1 MGAALFFRFSP
12 VKQAG
17 LPFLLVW
24 PLVGREPDKGY
35 VSPGG
40 WSNDHLARGGGEALD
55 LAVWTGTP
63 VCSKISGTITQ
74 AGWLGDAGYAV
85 TTTATVNGHTRVSRE
100 CHLDSISVTVG
111 QQVVGGQ
118 EIGLSGNTGTA
129 STGPHL
135 HTLLEIDNV
144 RVRLEDFFFGGG

>member
-1 MGAALFFRFSP
+1 M
-12 VKQAG
+12 
-17 LPFLLVW
+17 W
-24 PLVGREPDKGY
+24 PILGKEPDKALI
-35 VSPGG
+35 SHEG

-63 VCSKISGTITQ
+63 ICSKISGEITQ
-74 AGWLGDAGYAV
+74 AGWRGAAGLAV
-85 TTTATVNGHTRVSRE
+85 TTTATVNGHTLVSRE

-118 EIGLSGNTGTA
+118 EIGLSGNTGQ
-129 STGPHL
+129 SDGPHL
-135 HTLLEIDNV
+135 HTLLEIDTS